1 MSIDA
6 IDRPS
11 SVQRPSALDLYS
23 QFLNAPAAQPQGPA
37 SGGSPGQQL
46 MAMLVSSLM
55 AAAQPQ
61 QGGGNPWPDT
71 AAGPGSTAG
80 PSGPMGPGTAG
91 NNPQAG
97 QLALIN
103 SILQLLQALLPLLQ
117 SLAQN
122 GLQPTSAANQLANQ
136 FGGGSGGGGG
146 FGSGA
151 GAGGGG
157 GGGGSPFGGMGG
169 LGGPSMGP
177 GAGGPGGSPVT
188 AVPAAPPSPSLP
200 SIPSMPSSPESDPFS
215 SPGSSP
221 PSTPSNSSAPS
232 TPSSG
237 PSSPSAPSTPASP
250 AAPSA
255 PSTPSAPPSP
265 SSPSGSTP
273 TSGAGK
279 PTEIPPATGKVIV
292 NEPIVVKAG
301 QTFNGEGKL
310 YQAGPS
316 LGDGGQSETQ
326 KPVFILESGAKLENV
341 QVAGGDGIHTRGDA
355 TLKNV
360 WWKDVGEDAMT
371 MKGPGHVQVIGG
383 GAYAATDKI
392 FQINAPGSLSID
404 GFTADGFGKAVRTN
418 GGHDFPISIDIRNSV
433 FRNGDEAV
441 VRSDAKDAKINI
453 GSDVV
458 IENTPHKVLAPATAD
473 VQGVGAWDYKPYSG

>member
-1 MSIDA
+1 M
-6 IDRPS
+6 
-11 SVQRPSALDLYS
+11 
-23 QFLNAPAAQPQGPA
+23 
-37 SGGSPGQQL
+37 
-46 MAMLVSSLM
+46 
-55 AAAQPQ
+55 
-61 QGGGNPWPDT
+61 
-71 AAGPGSTAG
+71 
-80 PSGPMGPGTAG
+80 
-91 NNPQAG
+91 
-97 QLALIN
+97 
-103 SILQLLQALLPLLQ
+103 
-117 SLAQN
+117 
-122 GLQPTSAANQLANQ
+122 
-136 FGGGSGGGGG
+136 
-146 FGSGA
+146 
-151 GAGGGG
+151 
-157 GGGGSPFGGMGG
+157 
-169 LGGPSMGP
+169 
-177 GAGGPGGSPVT
+177 
-188 AVPAAPPSPSLP
+188 
-200 SIPSMPSSPESDPFS
+200 
-215 SPGSSP
+215 
-221 PSTPSNSSAPS
+221 
-232 TPSSG
+232 
-237 PSSPSAPSTPASP
+237 
-250 AAPSA
+250 
-255 PSTPSAPPSP
+255 
-265 SSPSGSTP
+265 
-273 TSGAGK
+273 
-279 PTEIPPATGKVIV
+279 

-301 QTFNGEGKL
+301 QTFDGEGKL

-326 KPVFILESGAKLENV
+326 KPVFILEPGAKLENV

-355 TLKNV
+355 ALKNV

>member
-11 SVQRPSALDLYS
+11 SAQRPSALDLYS

-136 FGGGSGGGGG
+136 FGGGSGGSGG

-151 GAGGGG
+151 

-169 LGGPSMGP
+169 MGGPSMGP
-177 GAGGPGGSPVT
+177 GAGGPGGSPFSS
-188 AVPAAPPSPSLP
+188 VPSAPPSPSLP

-221 PSTPSNSSAPS
+221 PSTPS
-232 TPSSG
+232 
-237 PSSPSAPSTPASP
+237 
-250 AAPSA
+250 
-255 PSTPSAPPSP
+255 APPSP
-265 SSPSGSTP
+265 SSPSAPSAPSGSAP
-273 TSGAGK
+273 TTGAGK

-473 VQGVGAWDYKPYSG
+473 VQGVGAWDHKPYSG

>member
-46 MAMLVSSLM
+46 MAMLVYSLT

-61 QGGGNPWPDT
+61 QGGGSPWPDT

-80 PSGPMGPGTAG
+80 PAGPMGPGTAG

-136 FGGGSGGGGG
+136 FGGGGGGGGGG
-146 FGSGA
+146 FGS

-157 GGGGSPFGGMGG
+157 GGGGSPFSSM
-169 LGGPSMGP
+169 PS
-177 GAGGPGGSPVT
+177 
-188 AVPAAPPSPSLP
+188 APSIP

-215 SPGSSP
+215 PWSSP
-221 PSTPSNSSAPS
+221 PGKPSTSPAPS
-232 TPSSG
+232 TPPVPSSG

-250 AAPSA
+250 SAPSA
-255 PSTPSAPPSP
+255 PSAPPSP
-265 SSPSGSTP
+265 SSPSAPSGTAP

-326 KPVFILESGAKLENV
+326 KPVFILEPGAKLENV

-355 TLKNV
+355 TLTDV

-371 MKGPGHVQVIGG
+371 MKGPGNVKVIGG

-453 GSDVV
+453 ASDVV
-458 IENTPHKVLAPATAD
+458 IENTPHKVLAPPTAD
-473 VQGVGAWDYKPYSG
+473 VQGVGAWEYKPYSG

>member
-23 QFLNAPAAQPQGPA
+23 QFLNAPATQPQGPA
-37 SGGSPGQQL
+37 SGGSAGQQL
-46 MAMLVSSLM
+46 MSMLVYSLM

-61 QGGGNPWPDT
+61 QGGSPWPDT

-136 FGGGSGGGGG
+136 FGGGGGGGGG

-151 GAGGGG
+151 GG

-169 LGGPSMGP
+169 MGGPSSMGP
-177 GAGGPGGSPVT
+177 GAGGPGGGSPFSSM
-188 AVPAAPPSPSLP
+188 PSAPSMP
-200 SIPSMPSSPESDPFS
+200 SIPSMPSMPSSPDSDPFS
-215 SPGSSP
+215 SPWSSP
-221 PSTPSNSSAPS
+221 PSSPPSSPSTPSTPS

-237 PSSPSAPSTPASP
+237 PSSPSSPSTPGAP
-250 AAPSA
+250 PAPSA
-255 PSTPSAPPSP
+255 PSTPSSP
-265 SSPSGSTP
+265 SSPTP

-326 KPVFILESGAKLENV
+326 KPVFILEPGAKLENV

-355 TLKNV
+355 TLKDV

-371 MKGPGHVQVIGG
+371 MKGPGNVKVIGG
-383 GAYAATDKI
+383 GAYAAADKI

-441 VRSDAKDAKINI
+441 VRSDVKKANVNI
-453 GSDVV
+453 ASDVV
-458 IENTPHKVLAPATAD
+458 IESTPNKVLAPSTAN

>member
-11 SVQRPSALDLYS
+11 SAQRPSALDLYS

-136 FGGGSGGGGG
+136 FGGGSGGSGG

-151 GAGGGG
+151 

-169 LGGPSMGP
+169 MGGPSMGP
-177 GAGGPGGSPVT
+177 GAGGPGGSPFSS
-188 AVPAAPPSPSLP
+188 VPSAPPSPSLP

-221 PSTPSNSSAPS
+221 PSTPS
-232 TPSSG
+232 
-237 PSSPSAPSTPASP
+237 
-250 AAPSA
+250 
-255 PSTPSAPPSP
+255 APPSP
-265 SSPSGSTP
+265 SSPSAPSAPSGSAP
-273 TSGAGK
+273 TTGAGK

-326 KPVFILESGAKLENV
+326 KPVFILEPGAKLENV

-473 VQGVGAWDYKPYSG
+473 VQGVGAWDHKPYSG